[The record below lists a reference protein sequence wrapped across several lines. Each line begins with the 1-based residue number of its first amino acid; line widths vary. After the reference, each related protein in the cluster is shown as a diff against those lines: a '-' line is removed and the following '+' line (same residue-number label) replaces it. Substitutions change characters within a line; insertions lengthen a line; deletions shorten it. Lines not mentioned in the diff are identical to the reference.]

1 MPHLIRKAFLLS
13 LFLPLFAGCAIGVPQ
28 TRDEFVTM
36 YKPGGIFRNAEH
48 YTINRPAKAVVADV
62 KEFSRKCLTIRVVD
76 SPNYSLKEAG
86 GSTTYR
92 PKIETIHKS
101 TTSLAVQEE
110 YNDRAMSGAP
120 PGGLFTLVAEIS
132 SAGKGKTQLD
142 IYHAGKGKIADKL
155 KDWAEGDKQ
164 YCPNLRRGW

>member
-1 MPHLIRKAFLLS
+1 M
-13 LFLPLFAGCAIGVPQ
+13 
-28 TRDEFVTM
+28 
-36 YKPGGIFRNAEH
+36 
-48 YTINRPAKAVVADV
+48 
-62 KEFSRKCLTIRVVD
+62 
-76 SPNYSLKEAG
+76 
-86 GSTTYR
+86 
-92 PKIETIHKS
+92 
-101 TTSLAVQEE
+101 QEE